1 MLRLVRISR
10 SHQERPGLGIY
21 QNQISPTSLEIF
33 TQTPSHHIT
42 HTHSDIDQHK
52 ENILTPWLDQNLE
65 KRFISLS
72 KLLICCVINSNKN
85 TKLVFCFHWNTT
97 GIITNFPISNWK
109 TERMFLGVLK
119 YLMLKQYCY
128 YQNNVIYEYFYY
140 MSSNLRYC
148 FIHWYQA

>member
-42 HTHSDIDQHK
+42 HTHSAIVQHK

-119 YLMLKQYCY
+119 YLMLKQYEVFAINKIMKY
-128 YQNNVIYEYFYY
+128 LNSPI
-140 MSSNLRYC
+140 
-148 FIHWYQA
+148 